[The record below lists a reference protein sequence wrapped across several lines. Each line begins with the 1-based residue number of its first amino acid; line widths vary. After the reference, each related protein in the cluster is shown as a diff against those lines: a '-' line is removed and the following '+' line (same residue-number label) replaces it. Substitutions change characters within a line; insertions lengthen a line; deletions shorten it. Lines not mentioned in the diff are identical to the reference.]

1 MAALSLLMVGINH
14 RTAPLELRERLALN
28 EQARD
33 EFYRVL
39 AQHLGQTE
47 CILLSTCNRTEI
59 YLSHPD
65 QSQAPAGTDSLPDHH
80 DDVQLLVKLLGQIS
94 NLDMDCLLP
103 AIIVNEGEQAVTHL
117 FRVACGLDSMVLGEA
132 QILGQVKRAYEVA
145 QQRKTAGAVLHVLFQ
160 RAIGTAKSARTD
172 TGMARG
178 RISVGSVAVD
188 FARQI
193 FERFDDK
200 TVLAIGAGEVAKLTL
215 RHLSTLQPARLLITN
230 RSLSRA
236 NALLEQLAL
245 TPEQG
250 EVRSFDQLEEMLL
263 AADVVI
269 ASTSADQPLITPQQI
284 KPLLRRRRHR
294 PLVIID
300 LALPRNVDPAVHSLP
315 DVYLYNLDDLQS
327 VISETFQ
334 YREQQI
340 KQCTEILN
348 RSVVLC
354 MHEFENRDIGQVIRA
369 LRQKLHALG
378 YDEQKR
384 TTRKIASANPQDID
398 RIIQEHSR
406 RLINK
411 ILHLPLATLDRQN
424 RLGSDQSTAEDYM
437 RTLRQLFDLDDHK
450 TKDHELYSIKRKQGG
465 KHIDVSVIPSKS
477 HTPASSVDS
486 G

>member
-1 MAALSLLMVGINH
+1 MVGINH
-14 RTAPLELRERLALN
+14 RTAPLQLRERLALN
-28 EQARD
+28 EQAQD

-47 CILLSTCNRTEI
+47 CILLSTCNRTEV

-65 QSQAPAGTDSLPDHH
+65 QSQAPAATDSPPDHH
-80 DDVQLLVKLLGQIS
+80 HDVQLLAKLLGQIS

-132 QILGQVKRAYEVA
+132 QILGQVKRAYEDA
-145 QQRKTAGAVLHVLFQ
+145 QQRKTVGAVLHVLFQ
-160 RAIGTAKSARTD
+160 RAIGTAKSVRKD
-172 TGMARG
+172 TGMDRG
-178 RISVGSVAVD
+178 RVSVGSVAVD
-188 FARQI
+188 FVRQV
-193 FERFDDK
+193 FEHFDDK
-200 TVLAIGAGEVAKLTL
+200 TILAIGAGEVAKLTL
-215 RHLSTLQPARLLITN
+215 RHLSTLQPAKLLITN

-236 NALLEQLAL
+236 NALLERLAL
-245 TPEQG
+245 APEQG
-250 EVRSFDQLEEMLL
+250 EVRPFGQLNEMLM

-300 LALPRNVDPAVHSLP
+300 LALPRNVDPAVHSLR

-348 RSVVLC
+348 ESIVRC

-384 TTRKIASANPQDID
+384 TTRKIASANPQDIE

-411 ILHLPLATLDRQN
+411 ILHLPLAMLDRTN
-424 RLGSDQSTAEDYM
+424 RLGSDRSTAGNYT
-437 RTLRQLFDLDDHK
+437 RTLRQLFGLDDHK
-450 TKDHELYSIKRKQGG
+450 TKDHELYSIKKDRDG
-465 KHIDVSVIPSKS
+465 KHIDVLLTPSKS
-477 HTPASSVDS
+477 NAPTSSLDS
-486 G
+486 R